1 MDQDRVD
8 HADVIVVSDGIAFI
22 SERAETEWW
31 KRRAER
37 KMRCYGILIGTDHG
51 AEALRRISDTVM
63 TLDDL
68 KQDLDV
74 LETIYAS

>member
-1 MDQDRVD
+1 M
-8 HADVIVVSDGIAFI
+8 H
-22 SERAETEWW
+22 
-31 KRRAER
+31 
-37 KMRCYGILIGTDHG
+37 CYSILIGTDHG